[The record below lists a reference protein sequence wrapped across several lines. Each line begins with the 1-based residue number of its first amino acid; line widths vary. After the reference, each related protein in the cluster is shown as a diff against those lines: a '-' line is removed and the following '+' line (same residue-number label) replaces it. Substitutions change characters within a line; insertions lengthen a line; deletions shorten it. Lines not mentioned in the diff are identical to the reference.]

1 MPLIDYRTT
10 FTKLKYGRDRF
21 GETGDSNSSKQ
32 PYIKSSIPDEYLGT
46 TGGPDFLLRG
56 GTLVPKVVGQDVS
69 RLTKLLFGRGNAKG
83 PLFIAKQNVLSLTN
97 VNSGAGIKAFD
108 FEKKSGIA
116 GFFQNLGQKIADI
129 VPLNQGI
136 YSPINTI
143 ASTLAAPT
151 GVKLVKQGFNPILAT
166 NPDNPFSFGSNPDT
180 NQPLALPTYLR
191 TMFPNG
197 NTLEPT
203 NTRLVSLASNAT
215 EAGSLGTPFLKYS
228 GGPNALM
235 GIGSTQMTVT
245 AQNRTILP
253 EASTTIANSNIA
265 VDSLSQRKYNSG
277 ILNGIQRLVLTYR
290 EILEFGDA
298 NAATKTGI
306 TSVTPNFQKVIAP
319 TGNASIPNTLN
330 YVSQNFQKRVNLGDP
345 GIKGNLISYTIGKRF
360 GDINATTGNDS
371 VSAVSKKLNSP
382 SIIDKINRYPIYK
395 SEGPKT
401 TEPLLNDF
409 VKFRIGVISNDNPKE
424 KTYIHFRAII
434 DDFSDSY
441 SADWE
446 TTNFMGRGES
456 FAKYKGFDRSINL
469 SWTVAAQSKG
479 ELIPMYQK
487 LNYLA
492 SVCAPDYSD
501 SGYMRGNLI
510 TLTVGGWCYELPG
523 YMSGISLD
531 VPQEAPWELALPD
544 GAGLDTTGANKKTDP
559 SVKEMPMMI
568 KVTGFKFT
576 PIHRFVPTIQKNEYD
591 EKTNLIKSYGDQ
603 KYLQLKASSGDNYND
618 NTNKNINYIPD

>member
-1 MPLIDYRTT
+1 M
-10 FTKLKYGRDRF
+10 
-21 GETGDSNSSKQ
+21 
-32 PYIKSSIPDEYLGT
+32 
-46 TGGPDFLLRG
+46 
-56 GTLVPKVVGQDVS
+56 
-69 RLTKLLFGRGNAKG
+69 LF
-83 PLFIAKQNVLSLTN
+83 
-97 VNSGAGIKAFD
+97 
-108 FEKKSGIA
+108 
-116 GFFQNLGQKIADI
+116 
-129 VPLNQGI
+129 
-136 YSPINTI
+136 
-143 ASTLAAPT
+143 
-151 GVKLVKQGFNPILAT
+151 
-166 NPDNPFSFGSNPDT
+166 
-180 NQPLALPTYLR
+180 
-191 TMFPNG
+191 
-197 NTLEPT
+197 
-203 NTRLVSLASNAT
+203 
-215 EAGSLGTPFLKYS
+215 
-228 GGPNALM
+228 
-235 GIGSTQMTVT
+235 
-245 AQNRTILP
+245 
-253 EASTTIANSNIA
+253 
-265 VDSLSQRKYNSG
+265 
-277 ILNGIQRLVLTYR
+277 
-290 EILEFGDA
+290 
-298 NAATKTGI
+298 
-306 TSVTPNFQKVIAP
+306 
-319 TGNASIPNTLN
+319 
-330 YVSQNFQKRVNLGDP
+330 
-345 GIKGNLISYTIGKRF
+345 
-360 GDINATTGNDS
+360 
-371 VSAVSKKLNSP
+371 
-382 SIIDKINRYPIYK
+382 IIDKINRYPIYK